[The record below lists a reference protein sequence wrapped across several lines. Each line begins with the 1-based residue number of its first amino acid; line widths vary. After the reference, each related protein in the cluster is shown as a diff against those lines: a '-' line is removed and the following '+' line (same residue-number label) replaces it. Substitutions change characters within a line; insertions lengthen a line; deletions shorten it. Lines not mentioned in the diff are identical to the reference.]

1 LGVNALYSNSNDT
14 GIGRE
19 MVTFVYKGEGERVFP
34 SIGVT
39 VKPGD
44 NFEAPS
50 DFTAPDVLQVKT
62 LKATPAVTKEN
73 EE

>member
-1 LGVNALYSNSNDT
+1 MKHTYNGHD
-14 GIGRE
+14 
-19 MVTFVYKGEGERVFP
+19 ERTFP

-44 NFEAPS
+44 TFEAPE
-50 DFTAPDVLQVKT
+50 DF
-62 LKATPAVTKEN
+62 KAHNVTPAKSYKPTPTVGD

>member
-1 LGVNALYSNSNDT
+1 
-14 GIGRE
+14 
-19 MVTFVYKGEGERVFP
+19 MVTFIYKGETERVFP

-39 VKPGD
+39 VQPGEH
-44 NFEAPS
+44 FEAPS
-50 DFTAPDVLQVKT
+50 DFNAPDVLQVKT